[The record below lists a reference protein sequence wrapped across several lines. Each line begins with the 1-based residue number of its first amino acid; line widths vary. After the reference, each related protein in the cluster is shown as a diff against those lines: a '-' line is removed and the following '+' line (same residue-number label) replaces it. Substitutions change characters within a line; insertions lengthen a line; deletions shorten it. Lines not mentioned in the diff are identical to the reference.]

1 MISSLTEKIFGS
13 ANDKQLKVF
22 QKTVNIINNLESVYS
37 KLSDQE
43 LAKQTLLFKEQF
55 NKGKTLEDILPHAFA
70 TCREAAKRTLN
81 MRHFDVQLIGGIVL
95 HKGMISEMKTGEGKT
110 LTPSLKK
117 ISGQF

>member
-1 MISSLTEKIFGS
+1 MIFSLTEKFFGS
-13 ANDKQLKVF
+13 PNDKQLKVF
-22 QKTVNIINNLESVYS
+22 QKTVNIINNLESTYV

-43 LAKQTLLFKEQF
+43 LAQQTALFKEQL
-55 NKGKTLEDILPHAFA
+55 NNGKTLEDILPHAFA

-110 LTPSLKK
+110 LVSTLPS
-117 ISGQF
+117 